1 MDFDVMS
8 HHSYKN
14 LIAMFNKSS
23 NLYGSEWLA
32 LVFANR
38 NQKYGAYE
46 LRSHA
51 ANTMLKAFFIAAPLF
66 VGVFV
71 APSVISALK
80 GQSDVVDNSKI
91 VGVEIDNIIRELPPK
106 ELPKAEEVAAP
117 KEKEMVQEKPVA
129 APKVKS
135 VGMTDNIKVVKDDL
149 VTTQPPTSDEI
160 KDAVIASTTQ
170 DGVASKGNA
179 DLGTDKPG
187 TGEGLGTG
195 GNGTGSNE
203 VQNLASVDVYPEFP
217 GGMDAW
223 AKYIQKNLR
232 YPSMASENGV
242 QGKVFL
248 SFVVE
253 KDGMITDVKVT
264 RGIGFGCDEEAMR
277 VIKKS
282 PRWKAGMQN
291 NLPVRVRYNM
301 PISYMMQ
308 N

>member
-1 MDFDVMS
+1 
-8 HHSYKN
+8 
-14 LIAMFNKSS
+14 MFNKSS

-46 LRSHA
+46 LRSHSA
-51 ANTMLKAFFIAAPLF
+51 HTMLKAFFIAAPLF
-66 VGVFV
+66 VSAFV
-71 APSVISALK
+71 APSIISAFK
-80 GQSDVVDNSKI
+80 GAPEIVDDTRTT
-91 VGVEIDNIIRELPPK
+91 VVEIDNIIRELPPK
-106 ELPKAEEVAAP
+106 ELPKEKEVAAP
-117 KEKEMVQEKPVA
+117 EEVVQKKSV
-129 APKVKS
+129 APKAKT
-135 VGMTDNIKVVKDDL
+135 VGMTDNIKVVKDNL
-149 VTTQPPTSDEI
+149 VKNQPLTTDEL
-160 KDAVIASTTQ
+160 KDAVIASTTEA
-170 DGVASKGNA
+170 GVLSKGGNA
-179 DLGTDKPG
+179 DLGAE
-187 TGEGLGTG
+187 TGGGSGLGTG
-195 GNGTGSNE
+195 TGTKGNGEEILSFAEN
-203 VQNLASVDVYPEFP
+203 SPEFP

-223 AKYIQKNLR
+223 VKYIQKNLR

-253 KDGMITDVKVT
+253 KDGTITDVKVT
-264 RGIGFGCDEEAMR
+264 KGIGFGCDDEAMR

>member
-1 MDFDVMS
+1 
-8 HHSYKN
+8 
-14 LIAMFNKSS
+14 MFNKSS
-23 NLYGSEWLA
+23 NLYDSEWLA

-38 NQKYGAYE
+38 NQNYGAYE
-46 LRSHA
+46 LRSHS
-51 ANTMLKAFFIAAPLF
+51 ANRMLKAFFIAAPLF
-66 VGVFV
+66 VGAFV
-71 APSVISALK
+71 APSIISALK
-80 GQSDVVDNSKI
+80 GAPEVIDQTKI
-91 VGVEIDNIIRELPPK
+91 VGVELDNIIRELPPK
-106 ELPKAEEVAAP
+106 ELPKVEEVAAP
-117 KEKEMVQEKPVA
+117 EEVVQKKSV

-149 VTTQPPTSDEI
+149 VTAQPPTTDDL
-160 KDAVIASTTQ
+160 KGALIASTTQ
-170 DGVASKGNA
+170 DGIASKGNA
-179 DLGTDKPG
+179 GLETATGG
-187 TGEGLGTG
+187 TGEGIGIG
-195 GNGTGSNE
+195 GNGTGGNDIHN
-203 VQNLASVDVYPEFP
+203 VATVDVYPEFP

-223 AKYIQKNLR
+223 AKYIQRNLR
-232 YPSMASENGV
+232 YPSMASENGI

-253 KDGMITDVKVT
+253 KDGTITDVKVT
-264 RGIGFGCDEEAMR
+264 RGIGYGCDDEAMR